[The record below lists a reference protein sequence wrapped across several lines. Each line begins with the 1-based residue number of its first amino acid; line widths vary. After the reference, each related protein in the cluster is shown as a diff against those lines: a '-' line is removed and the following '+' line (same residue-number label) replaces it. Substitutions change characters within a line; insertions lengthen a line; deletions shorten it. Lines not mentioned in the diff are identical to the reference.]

1 MSIFAPVT
9 FFRQT
14 ISSFRT
20 TGAVAPS
27 SAFLAR
33 AMVRSLPPGENCPDG
48 FKVLEVGP
56 GTGPFSAA
64 IARRLKGRGELHL
77 YEINAEFVAHLRGR
91 IAVEPCFKAMSGRV
105 QLFEG
110 NVMELDAPK
119 SFDAIVSGLPFNNFS
134 VTEVRAFLERFQ
146 RLLKPGGT
154 LTFFEYVA
162 VRPLQM
168 PFVGRDK
175 RARLKGIAKVVDEF
189 AKKFQ
194 VDQQIVLLNV
204 PPARARHM
212 RFP

>member
-1 MSIFAPVT
+1 MALLTPVT

-14 ISSFRT
+14 LSSFRT

-27 SAFLAR
+27 SVFLAK
-33 AMVRSLPPGENCPDG
+33 AMVRSLPSSDACPAN

-64 IARRLKGRGELHL
+64 IAQRLNGRGELHL
-77 YEINAEFVAHLRGR
+77 YEINADFVAHLKRRIGR
-91 IAVEPCFKAMSGRV
+91 EDCFKRMAERIK
-105 QLFEG
+105 LLEG
-110 NVMELDAPK
+110 NVMELDAPN
-119 SFDAIVSGLPFNNFS
+119 SFDAIISGLPFNNFS
-134 VTEVRAFLERFQ
+134 VDEVRAFLERF
-146 RLLKPGGT
+146 RILLKPGGT

-168 PFVGRDK
+168 PFVSRDK
-175 RARLKGIAKVVDEF
+175 RTRLKGIARVVDEF
-189 AKKFQ
+189 AKSFQ
-194 VDQQIVLLNV
+194 VDQQIVLCNI